1 MPSTYDL
8 IFKNATVIDGS
19 GGPRRRTSV
28 AVSGSSIAS
37 IGEIPD
43 QAAAE
48 VLDIAGNVLA
58 PGFIDP
64 HGHSDLTLLAE
75 PSGISKTMQ
84 GVTTEVFGNCGQAAA
99 PVTELNRQETGLKRV
114 LLSGGDDLGLT
125 WSSMGE
131 YTERLGAE
139 GLGLNVLPLAGHSE
153 IRSGAMGYEERAPSP
168 DELERMRNLLR
179 EALDAGA
186 LGMSTGL
193 IFPPSAYADTEE
205 IIELAKI
212 LAEHGAMYF
221 SHIRGEDERLLTAIR
236 EAISIGERSGAPVQI
251 AHFKAF
257 QSPNWGSVRD
267 GLRLVDDA
275 VERGVNVAVD
285 VYPYVAG
292 MGTLTQPVPDWA
304 QEGGK
309 EEMVRRMKD
318 PATRRRIESELRDA
332 RWEWDRSIIARMVT
346 RDEGG
351 EFGMSIAEVAAE
363 RGVEPEAAAVDLLI
377 REGGQVSIVCYGMD
391 EADVRYTLQHPAS
404 MVCSDA
410 LAVTPDHSLGS
421 GLSHPRFYG
430 TFPRVLGHYARDEG
444 LFSMEEAVHR
454 MTGKTADRLGL
465 AQKGKIETGRDADV
479 VVFDEDEIIDRS
491 TFEDPHQYP
500 AGIEHVMVR
509 GRFVVRDGRPTDQLP
524 GQVLQRPD
532 GIPTGRLT

>member
-1 MPSTYDL
+1 M
-8 IFKNATVIDGS
+8 
-19 GGPRRRTSV
+19 
-28 AVSGSSIAS
+28 
-37 IGEIPD
+37 
-43 QAAAE
+43 
-48 VLDIAGNVLA
+48 
-58 PGFIDP
+58 
-64 HGHSDLTLLAE
+64 
-75 PSGISKTMQ
+75 
-84 GVTTEVFGNCGQAAA
+84 
-99 PVTELNRQETGLKRV
+99 
-114 LLSGGDDLGLT
+114 LLSGGDDLGLS

-131 YTERLGAE
+131 YMERLGAA

-153 IRSGAMGYEERAPSP
+153 IRSGAMGFEERAPSP
-168 DELERMRNLLR
+168 DELERMRDLLR

-193 IFPPSAYADTEE
+193 IFPPSAYADTQE
-205 IIELAKI
+205 IVELAKV
-212 LAEHGAMYF
+212 LAERGAMYF
-221 SHIRGEDERLLTAIR
+221 SHIRGEDDRLLMAIQ
-236 EAISIGERSGAPVQI
+236 EAIAIGEHSGAPVQI

-257 QSPNWGSVRD
+257 SSPNWGSVRD

-285 VYPYVAG
+285 VYPYIAG

-304 QEGGK
+304 QAGGK
-309 EEMVRRMKD
+309 EEMVKRMKD
-318 PATRRRIESELRDA
+318 PSTRRRIEAELRDHG
-332 RWEWDRSIIARMVT
+332 WEWDRSIIARMVT

-351 EFGMSIAEVAAE
+351 EFGMSVAEVAAE
-363 RGVEPEAAAVDLLI
+363 RGVEPEAAAIDLLI

-410 LAVTPDHSLGS
+410 LAVTPDHPLGS

-465 AQKGKIETGRDADV
+465 AHKGKIETGRDADL

-500 AGIEHVMVR
+500 AGIEHVMVG
-509 GRFVVRDGRPTDQLP
+509 GRFVVRDGQPTDQLP
-524 GQVLQRPD
+524 GKVLQRPD
-532 GIPTGRLT
+532 DIPTGRIA

>member
-1 MPSTYDL
+1 MPTDYDL
-8 IFKNATVIDGS
+8 IFKNATVIDGG
-19 GGPRRRTSV
+19 GGPRRRASV
-28 AVSGSSIAS
+28 AVAGNRIAS

-43 QAAAE
+43 QAAGA
-48 VLDIAGNVLA
+48 VLDISGKVLA

-64 HGHSDLTLLAE
+64 HGHSDLTLLTQPA
-75 PSGISKTMQ
+75 GASKTMQ
-84 GVTTEVFGNCGQAAA
+84 GVTTEVAGNCGQGAA
-99 PVTELNRQETGLKRV
+99 PVTDWNRREMDRKGV
-114 LLSGGDDLGLT
+114 FLSGGDALDRS

-131 YTERLGAE
+131 YMERLGAR
-139 GLGLNVLPLAGHSE
+139 GLGLNVLPLAGHCQ
-153 IRSGAMGYEERAPSP
+153 IRSGAMGFEERAPTP
-168 DELERMRNLLR
+168 DELERMRDLLR

-193 IFPPSAYADTEE
+193 IFPPSSYADTTELV
-205 IIELAKI
+205 ELAKV
-212 LAEHGAMYF
+212 LAERGAMYF
-221 SHIRGEDERLLTAIR
+221 SHIRGEDDRLEAAIK
-236 EAISIGERSGAPVQI
+236 EAIAIGERSGAPVQI

-257 QSPNWGSVRD
+257 ASPNWGSVRD

-275 VERGVNVAVD
+275 IERGVDVAVD

-292 MGTLTQPVPDWA
+292 MGRLSQPVPEWA
-304 QEGGK
+304 QAGGAEG
-309 EEMVRRMKD
+309 MVKRMKD
-318 PATRRRIESELRDA
+318 PSTRRRIEAEVKDHG
-332 RWEWDRSIIARMVT
+332 WEWDRSIISWLAT

-351 EFGMSIAEVAAE
+351 ELGMSVAEVAAK
-363 RGVEPEAAAVDLLI
+363 RGVEPETAALDLLV
-377 REGGQVSIVCYGMD
+377 REGGEVEIVHYGMD

-410 LAVTPDHSLGS
+410 LAVTPEHPLGS

-430 TFPRVLGHYARDEG
+430 TFPRVLGRYARDEG

-465 AQKGKIETGRDADV
+465 SRKGKIEPGRDADL

-500 AGIEHVMVR
+500 GGIEHVMVG
-509 GRFVVRDGRPTDQLP
+509 GRFVVRDGQPTDQLP
-524 GQVLQRPD
+524 GEVLQRPE
-532 GIPTGRLT
+532 GIPTRPLS

>member
-1 MPSTYDL
+1 MPTDYDL

-19 GGPRRRTSV
+19 GGPRRRASV
-28 AVSGSSIAS
+28 AVAGNRIAS
-37 IGEIPD
+37 IGAIPD
-43 QAAAE
+43 NSARV
-48 VLDIAGNVLA
+48 VLDLSGKILA

-64 HGHSDLTLLAE
+64 HGHSDLTLLTQ
-75 PSGISKTMQ
+75 PSGVSKTMQ
-84 GVTTEVFGNCGQAAA
+84 GVTTEVFGNCGQGAA
-99 PVTELNRQETGLKRV
+99 PVTELNRREMERKRGLIN
-114 LLSGGDDLGLT
+114 GGDDFGLS
-125 WSSMGE
+125 WSSTAE
-131 YTERLGAE
+131 YAERLGSR
-139 GLGLNVLPLAGHSE
+139 GLGLNVLPLTGHCE
-153 IRSGAMGYEERAPSP
+153 IRSGAMGFEERAPSP

-179 EALDAGA
+179 ESLDAGA

-193 IFPPSAYADTEE
+193 IFPPSAYADTQELV
-205 IIELAKI
+205 ELAKV

-221 SHIRGEDERLLTAIR
+221 SHIRGEDDRLQTAIK
-236 EAISIGERSGAPVQI
+236 EAIAIGELSGAPVQI

-257 QSPNWGSVRD
+257 ASPNWGSVRD

-285 VYPYVAG
+285 VYPYIAG
-292 MGTLTQPVPDWA
+292 MGTLSQPVPEWA
-304 QEGGK
+304 QAGGK
-309 EEMVRRMKD
+309 EEMVKRMKD
-318 PATRRRIESELRDA
+318 PSTRRRIEAELRDHG
-332 RWEWDRSIIARMVT
+332 WEWDRSIIARMVT

-351 EFGMSIAEVAAE
+351 EFGMSVAEVAAE
-363 RGVEPEAAAVDLLI
+363 RGVEPETAAIDLLI
-377 REGGQVSIVCYGMD
+377 REGGDVSIVCYGMD

-410 LAVTPDHSLGS
+410 LAVTPDHPLGS

-465 AQKGKIETGRDADV
+465 ARKGKIETGRDADV

-491 TFEDPHQYP
+491 TFDDPHQYP
-500 AGIEHVMVR
+500 AGIEHVMVG
-509 GRFVVRDGRPTDQLP
+509 GRFVVSNGQPTDQLP
-524 GQVLQRPD
+524 GQVLQRPK
-532 GIPTGRLT
+532 GIPTGPIS